1 MRRQKLPRLRSGD
14 MDLGKEEVVGI
25 DHERSVHEKDAAWP
39 AIALA
44 LAELR
49 GVIERCLGN
58 LSIQFPVQSD
68 HLDLYLRSCSMSVD
82 RT

>member
-1 MRRQKLPRLRSGD
+1 MRRQKLLRLRSGD
-14 MDLGKEEVVGI
+14 MELGKEEVVGV
-25 DHERSVHEKDAAWP
+25 DDERSAHEEDAAWP
-39 AIALA
+39 AIVHA

-58 LSIQFPVQSD
+58 IPIQFPVESD
-68 HLDLYLRSCSMSVD
+68 HLDLFLRSCSMSVD